1 MICRGGN
8 FVHKAWHS
16 PTPQSGTL
24 WYDGHTTY
32 HAVIYIYVFP
42 WSTALMLEMEIP
54 YELWLLLKN
63 YSFRGELNC
72 RISEWHQLV

>member
-1 MICRGGN
+1 MICRRGN

-24 WYDGHTTY
+24 WY
-32 HAVIYIYVFP
+32 
-42 WSTALMLEMEIP
+42 WSTALMLEMEMP

-72 RISEWHQLV
+72 RISEWHQRV